1 MLSQENK
8 NLKGK
13 LKNTKNINISSEQN
27 KNSFNLDNLAI
38 SKSYLKK
45 EENESDKMTFT
56 LFNNDSQNKITT
68 KKTVFYNK
76 QIQEIYLH
84 LLALQTMGKI

>member
-8 NLKGK
+8 NLKDK
-13 LKNTKNINISSEQN
+13 LKNTKNININSEQN

-45 EENESDKMTFT
+45 KKM
-56 LFNNDSQNKITT
+56 N
-68 KKTVFYNK
+68 
-76 QIQEIYLH
+76 QI
-84 LLALQTMGKI
+84 K